1 MALLEVISVNERI
14 KALIYALNLKRKDFS
29 LKLGL
34 SQPFVSELCS
44 GVKQPSDRT
53 IRDICEEFNV
63 NETWLRT
70 GEGDMFN
77 EVTRDEQIAD
87 FVGDVLRERDDSFK
101 RRFVSMMSRL
111 DADGWAALEKMANE
125 LVAGHEKKD

>member
-1 MALLEVISVNERI
+1 METINQRIAAVQKISGLTKTAFADRI
-14 KALIYALNLKRKDFS
+14 KLTQQYVS
-29 LKLGL
+29 KLVREG
-34 SQPFVSELCS
+34 S
-44 GVKQPSDRT
+44 PSDRT
-53 IRDICEEFNV
+53 IQDICEEFNV

-125 LVAGHEKKD
+125 LVAEREKKD

>member
-53 IRDICEEFNV
+53 IRDICEAFNV

-87 FVGDVLRERDDSFK
+87 FVGEVLRERDDSFK

-125 LVAGHEKKD
+125 LVAEREKKD

>member
-1 MALLEVISVNERI
+1 METINQRI
-14 KALIYALNLKRKDFS
+14 DAVLKTSGLTKTAFAKRIG
-29 LKLGL
+29 LG
-34 SQPFVSELCS
+34 QPFVSQLCS
-44 GVKQPSDRT
+44 GMKQPSDRT

-87 FVGDVLRERDDSFK
+87 FVGEVLRERDDSFK

-125 LVAGHEKKD
+125 LVEEREKKD

>member
-1 MALLEVISVNERI
+1 MEAINQRIDAVLKASGLTKTAFAERV
-14 KALIYALNLKRKDFS
+14 
-29 LKLGL
+29 GVG
-34 SQPFVSELCS
+34 QPFVSKLTS
-44 GVKQPSDRT
+44 GLSAPSDRT

-70 GEGDMFN
+70 GAGDMFN

-87 FVGDVLRERDDSFK
+87 FVGEVLRERDDSFK

-125 LVAGHEKKD
+125 LVAEREKKD

>member
-1 MALLEVISVNERI
+1 MESINQRI
-14 KALIYALNLKRKDFS
+14 AAVLKVS
-29 LKLGL
+29 GL
-34 SQPFVSELCS
+34 TKTAFAKRLRIGQPFVSELCS

-70 GEGDMFN
+70 GAGDMFN

-87 FVGDVLRERDDSFK
+87 FVGDVLREQDDSFR
-101 RRFVSMMSRL
+101 RRFIAMLSRL
-111 DADGWAALEKMANE
+111 GEDDWAVLERMANDLAAE
-125 LVAGHEKKD
+125 HEKKD

>member
-1 MALLEVISVNERI
+1 MTSQEVISVNERL
-14 KALIYALNLKRKDFS
+14 KTLIDTLGMKRKEFS
-29 LKLGL
+29 ARLGL

-44 GVKQPSDRT
+44 GAKQPSDRT

-70 GEGDMFN
+70 GEGDMIN

-87 FVGDVLRERDDSFK
+87 FVGDVLRERDDSFR
-101 RRFVSMMSRL
+101 RRFVSALSRL
-111 DADGWAALEKMANE
+111 DADGWAALEHFAQE
-125 LVAGHEKKD
+125 LIAEHEKKD

>member
-1 MALLEVISVNERI
+1 METINQRI
-14 KALIYALNLKRKDFS
+14 DAVLKTSGLTKTAFAKRIG
-29 LKLGL
+29 LG
-34 SQPFVSELCS
+34 QPFVSQLCS
-44 GVKQPSDRT
+44 GMKQPSDRT

-70 GEGDMFN
+70 GAGDMFN

-87 FVGDVLRERDDSFK
+87 FVGEVLREQDDSFR

-125 LVAGHEKKD
+125 LVAEREKKD

>member
-1 MALLEVISVNERI
+1 METINQRIDAVLKTSGLTKTAFADRI
-14 KALIYALNLKRKDFS
+14 KV
-29 LKLGL
+29 G
-34 SQPFVSELCS
+34 QPFVSKLTS
-44 GVKQPSDRT
+44 GASAPSDRT
-53 IRDICEEFNV
+53 IRDICEAFNV

-111 DADGWAALEKMANE
+111 DADGWAALEKMAND
-125 LVAGHEKKD
+125 LVAEREKKD

>member
-1 MALLEVISVNERI
+1 MNERI

-53 IRDICEEFNV
+53 IRDICEAFNV

-87 FVGDVLRERDDSFK
+87 FVGEVLRERDDSFK

-125 LVAGHEKKD
+125 LVAEREKKD

>member
-1 MALLEVISVNERI
+1 METINQRI
-14 KALIYALNLKRKDFS
+14 DAVLKTSGLTKTAFAKRIG
-29 LKLGL
+29 LG
-34 SQPFVSELCS
+34 QPFVSQLCS
-44 GVKQPSDRT
+44 GMKQPSDRT

-87 FVGDVLRERDDSFK
+87 FVGDVLRERDDSFR
-101 RRFVSMMSRL
+101 RRFVSALSRL
-111 DADGWAALEKMANE
+111 DADGWAALEHFAQE
-125 LVAGHEKKD
+125 LIAEHEKKD

>member
-1 MALLEVISVNERI
+1 METINQRIAAVQKISGLTKTAFADRI
-14 KALIYALNLKRKDFS
+14 KLTQQYVS
-29 LKLGL
+29 KLVREG
-34 SQPFVSELCS
+34 S
-44 GVKQPSDRT
+44 PSDRT
-53 IRDICEEFNV
+53 IQDICEAFNV

-87 FVGDVLRERDDSFK
+87 FVGEVLRERDDSFK

-125 LVAGHEKKD
+125 LVAEREKKD

>member
-1 MALLEVISVNERI
+1 METINQRIAAVQKISGLTKTAFADRI
-14 KALIYALNLKRKDFS
+14 KLTQQYVS
-29 LKLGL
+29 KLVREG
-34 SQPFVSELCS
+34 S
-44 GVKQPSDRT
+44 PSDRT
-53 IRDICEEFNV
+53 IQDICEEFNV

-87 FVGDVLRERDDSFK
+87 FVGEVLRERDDSFK

-125 LVAGHEKKD
+125 LVAEREKKD

>member
-1 MALLEVISVNERI
+1 METINQRIAAVQKISGLTKTAFADRI
-14 KALIYALNLKRKDFS
+14 KLTQQYVS
-29 LKLGL
+29 KLVREG
-34 SQPFVSELCS
+34 S
-44 GVKQPSDRT
+44 PSDRT
-53 IRDICEEFNV
+53 IQDICEEFNV

-77 EVTRDEQIAD
+77 EITRDEQIAD
-87 FVGDVLRERDDSFK
+87 FVGEVLRERDDSFK

-125 LVAGHEKKD
+125 LVAEREKKD

>member
-1 MALLEVISVNERI
+1 METINQRI
-14 KALIYALNLKRKDFS
+14 DAVLKTSGLTKTAFAKRIG
-29 LKLGL
+29 LG
-34 SQPFVSELCS
+34 QPFVSQLCS
-44 GVKQPSDRT
+44 GMKQPSDRT

-70 GEGDMFN
+70 GAGDMFN

-87 FVGDVLRERDDSFK
+87 FVGEVLREQDDSFK

-125 LVAGHEKKD
+125 LVAEREKKD